1 MKRRSGVAVQD
12 PPEADQA
19 AVVSAGAVLHSSVTA
34 SAVQHSSYSYSAND
48 PSEDRQCEHV
58 VRGLRLGGEPADA
71 LILPQLGDLG
81 ALDYHRAAESIE
93 EGRAAAKLMLPQIRQ
108 LLGS

>member
-1 MKRRSGVAVQD
+1 LAGRHVQSKARNREPNMVEVLAESINIMQVRITRS
-12 PPEADQA
+12 
-19 AVVSAGAVLHSSVTA
+19 
-34 SAVQHSSYSYSAND
+34 
-48 PSEDRQCEHV
+48 
-58 VRGLRLGGEPADA
+58 RLAGEPADA
-71 LILPQLGDLG
+71 LIMPQLGDLG